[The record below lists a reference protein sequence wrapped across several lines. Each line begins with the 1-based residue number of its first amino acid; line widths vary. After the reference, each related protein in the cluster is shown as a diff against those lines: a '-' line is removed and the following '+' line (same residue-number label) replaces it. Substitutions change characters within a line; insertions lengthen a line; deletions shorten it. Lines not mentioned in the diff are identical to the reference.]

1 MNNILIYWKSL
12 RVTDLE
18 EVKEL
23 LLKELNSQQKSI
35 VTSEANLLVKA
46 CPGSGKTRV
55 LTYKLAY
62 MYLSNPNSIKR
73 IIAITYTNRAA
84 EEIKNRLD
92 LFEIDSAN
100 IWAGTIHQFC
110 LEYIIHPYAMSCSRL
125 NKGFKI
131 IDEYVQR
138 RYIQEI
144 LSEFNLRIPL
154 YESAKIRTTL
164 TQDMSIC
171 ETKYPNVV
179 AEYHKRLIANKEID
193 FDLILN
199 LSYKILVEH
208 PNAAYTIANTIRSIF
223 VDEYQDT
230 NELQYQIVGQL
241 TQANNKIRTLF
252 VGDLDQAIFGGLGG
266 IAKSLEEITNV
277 TGQAF
282 SEETLNGC
290 YRSTQRII
298 DYYSYFQEQKY
309 EIMSK
314 SVRAKM
320 QGVITLDTETD
331 KDDVYYSISQIIKKT
346 ISCGVPPEEVCVIA
360 PQWSLLYPLS
370 KKLKEL
376 LPTVPFDAPDISP
389 IKADDMNIF
398 YKFSKIV
405 FTDAGVKVSSRKR
418 IASEILNM
426 LENEYNV
433 AIAQHIDNYWI
444 LQQINSIKPN
454 SDDGIKYFTDVVS
467 HVLRLLNADKSTYPT
482 IYGTLD
488 NFMEKVADRI
498 QRFDLA
504 SDIDAFKRIF
514 KEKHGTVITSCHKI
528 KGEEY
533 NTVIAFG
540 VLQGMVPHWD
550 AIFTESDRGANEAN
564 KLLYVI
570 ASRARENLY
579 LFAEKGRTTKNGNYR
594 LTDVLQAYDYN
605 YD

>member
-1 MNNILIYWKSL
+1 M
-12 RVTDLE
+12 TDLE

-23 LLKELNSQQKSI
+23 LLKGLNSQQKRI
-35 VTSEANLLVKA
+35 VTSEDNLLVKA

-84 EEIKNRLD
+84 DEIKNRLD
-92 LFEIDSAN
+92 LFEIDFTN

-110 LEYIIHPYAMSCSRL
+110 LEYIIHPYAMSYSRL
-125 NKGFKI
+125 KKGFKI
-131 IDEYVQR
+131 IDEYIQS
-138 RYIQEI
+138 RYIQEL
-144 LSEFNLRIPL
+144 LSELNLNIPR
-154 YESAKIRTTL
+154 YEIAKIRTAL
-164 TQDMSIC
+164 TKDMSIC

-179 AEYHKRLIANKEID
+179 AEYHKRLVGNKEID

-199 LSYKILVEH
+199 LAYKILIEH
-208 PNAAYTIANTIRSIF
+208 PNATFTIANTIRSIF

-230 NELQYQIVGQL
+230 NELQYQIIGQL
-241 TQANNKIRTLF
+241 THANNKIMTLF
-252 VGDLDQAIFGGLGG
+252 VGDLDQAIYGGLGG
-266 IAKSLEEITNV
+266 TAKSLEEIVEV

-282 SEETLNGC
+282 SEATLNGC

-298 DYYSYFQEQKY
+298 DYYAYFQERKY
-309 EIMSK
+309 EIISK
-314 SVRAKM
+314 SERAKVR
-320 QGVITLDTETD
+320 GVITLDTETD
-331 KDDVYYSISQIIKKT
+331 KDDIYCDISQLIKNT
-346 ISCGVPPEEVCVIA
+346 ISAGVPPEEICVIA
-360 PQWSLLYPLS
+360 PQWYLLYPLS
-370 KKLKEL
+370 KMLKEL
-376 LPTVPFDAPDISP
+376 LPNVPFDAPDISP
-389 IKADDMNIF
+389 IKVDDMNVF

-405 FTDAGVKVSSRKR
+405 FTDVGVKVSSRKR

-426 LENEYNV
+426 LINEYNV
-433 AIAQHIDNYWI
+433 AIDQHIDNYWI
-444 LQQINSIKPN
+444 LQKINSLKPN

-467 HVLRLLNADKSTYPT
+467 HVLRLLNADRSTYPT
-482 IYGTLD
+482 LYDTLD
-488 NFMEKVADRI
+488 NFMEKITDRI

-504 SDIDAFKRIF
+504 SNIDAFKRMF

-540 VLQGMVPHWD
+540 ILQGMVPHWD
-550 AIFTESDRGANEAN
+550 AIFTGSDRGANEAN

-579 LFAEKGRTTKNGNYR
+579 LFAEKGRTTKRVIYQ

-605 YD
+605 YDL